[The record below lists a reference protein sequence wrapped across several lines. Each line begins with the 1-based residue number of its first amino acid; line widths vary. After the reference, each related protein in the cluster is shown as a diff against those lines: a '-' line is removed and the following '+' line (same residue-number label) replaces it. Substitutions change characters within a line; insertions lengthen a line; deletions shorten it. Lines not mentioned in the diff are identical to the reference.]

1 MRPSRGVH
9 CVMGPALRPMSIQRS
24 SHYFFLSHRNYFLL
38 QHKSLL
44 TRNNNPHRTNP
55 TQIKTTRIMSSDDAY
70 LSFLEKANSDL
81 SAGQQPTEIE
91 RTETQIVHANAEI
104 PASLQS
110 IDAFYI
116 SETDEPFEP
125 VVLGFKGAGSG
136 EWPGSCTCAL
146 FHTLYLIL
154 DGRLMI
160 QPQRN
165 YHY

>member
-1 MRPSRGVH
+1 
-9 CVMGPALRPMSIQRS
+9 
-24 SHYFFLSHRNYFLL
+24 
-38 QHKSLL
+38 
-44 TRNNNPHRTNP
+44 
-55 TQIKTTRIMSSDDAY
+55 MSSDDAY

-81 SAGQQPTEIE
+81 SAGQQPTERE
-91 RTETQIVHANAEI
+91 RTETQTVHANAEI

-125 VVLGFKGAGSG
+125 VVLGFEGAGSG
-136 EWPGSCTCAL
+136 EWPGSCTSAL
-146 FHTLYLIL
+146 FHTLYSLL
-154 DGRLMI
+154 DGRLMV